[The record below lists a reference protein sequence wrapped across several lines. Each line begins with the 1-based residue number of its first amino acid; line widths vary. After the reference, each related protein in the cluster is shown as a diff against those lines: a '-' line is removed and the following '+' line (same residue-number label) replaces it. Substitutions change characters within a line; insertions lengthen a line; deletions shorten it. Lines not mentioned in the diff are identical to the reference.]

1 MRCEELFK
9 ERSLWQKDAFDRIK
23 ASLLTA
29 RDNAFLQ
36 YDGMQESYLVVV
48 YGPSQIGKTSLIL
61 KLIGIRDDNDCFQ
74 KVSQTL
80 RTKEITRGN
89 SSTSTAILYARSDT
103 EQYALAVEDEPNK
116 VSEKLFFSDEKELE
130 AKLIEVRSRVVKNR
144 ESARSV
150 LHIDIPRQFFT
161 EETAAENLYVMD
173 LPGVGSKTEGEAAH
187 VQKLMRRYLPVAQV
201 CLVVCTANTIQ
212 SLEVQDGL
220 EPYWRDK
227 PGQYIVAATK
237 AFSLGTVKDYFK
249 KPRQQ
254 REKSFY
260 DFVMETY
267 KTETGKYLGG
277 TSKVEVFPVELADSF
292 QKLYESLEEED
303 RKEMTETRDR
313 ILQELRQSIQQREGQ
328 RFQTALQRL
337 QEELKTAEKSRLA
350 ENDGQLDKKK
360 KEIEVENDIIKQSE
374 DFIKRETTGDK
385 QTEREER
392 LWKIKGLQAAK
403 DMLTGCAGRFENCC
417 KPELNEKID
426 KLIEDEHLFRTSG
439 GCHYLV
445 DRVSALR
452 QNDSD
457 RRVFATLLNYLRE
470 KVSGDEGYLDQ
481 YVKILKDAGM
491 SVSYN
496 KNALW
501 QKLEQDIH
509 EDFYQEYYPKQSL
522 FHREK
527 VWLEDVREL
536 NGEIVEKVAKALLK
550 YETKWLGKLEEEL
563 RREEE
568 LERQSQQL
576 LAGKRKK
583 ADDSKTR
590 KSTLE
595 VQKAVLEK
603 AREHIVEEIRQ
614 DRENLE
620 DYRRIAK
627 EVYTEQYAGI
637 VRRIRQTLGVAEKT
651 KLVLM
656 LGLLEEDYKATMGG
670 CQDGNCA

>member
-9 ERSLWQKDAFDRIK
+9 ERSLWQKNAFDRIK

-61 KLIGIRDDNDCFQ
+61 KLIGIRDDDDDCFQ

-103 EQYALAVEDEPNK
+103 DQYALAVEEEPGK
-116 VSEKLFFSDEKELE
+116 VSEKLFFSNEKELE

-292 QKLYESLEEED
+292 QRLCKSLEEED

-313 ILQELRQSIQQREGQ
+313 ILQELRQSIRQREGQ

-337 QEELKTAEKSRLA
+337 QEELKTAEK
-350 ENDGQLDKKK
+350 
-360 KEIEVENDIIKQSE
+360 
-374 DFIKRETTGDK
+374 
-385 QTEREER
+385 
-392 LWKIKGLQAAK
+392 
-403 DMLTGCAGRFENCC
+403 AGWQ
-417 KPELNEKID
+417 KTAGS
-426 KLIEDEHLFRTSG
+426 LIESRRRSRPRTIS
-439 GCHYLV
+439 
-445 DRVSALR
+445 
-452 QNDSD
+452 
-457 RRVFATLLNYLRE
+457 
-470 KVSGDEGYLDQ
+470 
-481 YVKILKDAGM
+481 
-491 SVSYN
+491 
-496 KNALW
+496 
-501 QKLEQDIH
+501 
-509 EDFYQEYYPKQSL
+509 
-522 FHREK
+522 
-527 VWLEDVREL
+527 
-536 NGEIVEKVAKALLK
+536 
-550 YETKWLGKLEEEL
+550 
-563 RREEE
+563 
-568 LERQSQQL
+568 
-576 LAGKRKK
+576 
-583 ADDSKTR
+583 
-590 KSTLE
+590 
-595 VQKAVLEK
+595 
-603 AREHIVEEIRQ
+603 
-614 DRENLE
+614 
-620 DYRRIAK
+620 
-627 EVYTEQYAGI
+627 
-637 VRRIRQTLGVAEKT
+637 
-651 KLVLM
+651 
-656 LGLLEEDYKATMGG
+656 
-670 CQDGNCA
+670 

>member
-1 MRCEELFK
+1 MTAIFFATKSEKQRKYVYRRTRRPSISYLQEHGLDLSISC
-9 ERSLWQKDAFDRIK
+9 QIK
-23 ASLLTA
+23 ASSEWKLDLMAAKVFEHLTF
-29 RDNAFLQ
+29 DK
-36 YDGMQESYLVVV
+36 
-48 YGPSQIGKTSLIL
+48 GKTVKEVYKIL
-61 KLIGIRDDNDCFQ
+61 SRCMA
-74 KVSQTL
+74 
-80 RTKEITRGN
+80 E
-89 SSTSTAILYARSDT
+89 
-103 EQYALAVEDEPNK
+103 
-116 VSEKLFFSDEKELE
+116 EKT
-130 AKLIEVRSRVVKNR
+130 VRISR
-144 ESARSV
+144 
-150 LHIDIPRQFFT
+150 
-161 EETAAENLYVMD
+161 
-173 LPGVGSKTEGEAAH
+173 
-187 VQKLMRRYLPVAQV
+187 
-201 CLVVCTANTIQ
+201 
-212 SLEVQDGL
+212 
-220 EPYWRDK
+220 
-227 PGQYIVAATK
+227 K
-237 AFSLGTVKDYFK
+237 A
-249 KPRQQ
+249 
-254 REKSFY
+254 
-260 DFVMETY
+260 
-267 KTETGKYLGG
+267 
-277 TSKVEVFPVELADSF
+277 
-292 QKLYESLEEED
+292 
-303 RKEMTETRDR
+303 
-313 ILQELRQSIQQREGQ
+313 
-328 RFQTALQRL
+328 
-337 QEELKTAEKSRLA
+337 
-350 ENDGQLDKKK
+350 
-360 KEIEVENDIIKQSE
+360 
-374 DFIKRETTGDK
+374 
-385 QTEREER
+385 
-392 LWKIKGLQAAK
+392 
-403 DMLTGCAGRFENCC
+403 MLTGCAGRFENCC

-627 EVYTEQYAGI
+627 EAYTEQYAGI

-651 KLVLM
+651 KLVLL

>member
-9 ERSLWQKDAFDRIK
+9 ERSLWQKNAFDRIK

-61 KLIGIRDDNDCFQ
+61 KLIGIRDDGDCFQ

-103 EQYALAVEDEPNK
+103 EQYALAVEDEPGK
-116 VSEKLFFSDEKELE
+116 VSEKLFFGNEKELE

-161 EETAAENLYVMD
+161 AKTAAENLYVID

-227 PGQYIVAATK
+227 PGQYIVAA
-237 AFSLGTVKDYFK
+237 FSLGTVKDYFK
-249 KPRQQ
+249 KPRQE

-260 DFVMETY
+260 DFVMEKY
-267 KTETGKYLGG
+267 RTETREYLGR

-292 QKLYESLEEED
+292 QKLWESLEEED

-313 ILQELRQSIQQREGQ
+313 ILQELRQSIRQREGQ

-350 ENDGQLDKKK
+350 ENGGQLDKKQ
-360 KEIEVENDIIKQSE
+360 KEIDAENDIIKRNE
-374 DFIKRETTGDK
+374 KYIDNETTGDK
-385 QTEREER
+385 QTDREER
-392 LWKIKGLQAAK
+392 LRKIKGLQAAK
-403 DMLTGCAGRFENCC
+403 DMLTGCADWFEIRY
-417 KPELNEKID
+417 KPALNEEID
-426 KLIEDEHLFRTSG
+426 ALIERENLFRTSG
-439 GCHYLV
+439 GSRYLV

-457 RRVFATLLNYLRE
+457 RRVFAAILDYLRE
-470 KVSGDEGYLDQ
+470 KVSGKDSYLDQ
-481 YVKILKDAGM
+481 YVKILKGAGLP
-491 SVSYN
+491 VSYN
-496 KNALW
+496 KDALW
-501 QKLEQDIH
+501 QKLEQDIN
-509 EDFYQEYYPKQSL
+509 EDFYQAYYPKQSL

-527 VWLEDVREL
+527 VWLEDVRKL
-536 NGEIVEKVAKALLK
+536 NGEIVEKVAKALLE
-550 YETKWLGKLEEEL
+550 YETKWLGELEEVL
-563 RREEE
+563 RNEER
-568 LERQSQQL
+568 LEWQGQQL

-583 ADDSKTR
+583 ADAAKAR

-595 VQKAVLEK
+595 AQKAVLEK
-603 AREHIVEEIRQ
+603 AREHIIEEIRQ

-627 EVYTEQYAGI
+627 EAYTEQYAGI
-637 VRRIRQTLGVAEKT
+637 VRRIRQTPDTAEKT
-651 KLVLM
+651 KLVLL
-656 LGLLEEDYKATMGG
+656 LGLLEEDYKTTMGG
-670 CQDGNCA
+670 CQGEISA